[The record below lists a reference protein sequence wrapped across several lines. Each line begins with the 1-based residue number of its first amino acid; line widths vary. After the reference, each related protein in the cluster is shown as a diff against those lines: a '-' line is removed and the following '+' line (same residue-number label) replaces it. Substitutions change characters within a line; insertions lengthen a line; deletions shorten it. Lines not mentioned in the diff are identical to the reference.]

1 MSEEERNEDKGDLP
15 AEGLSDE
22 KQMEHGNELDK
33 VAIDNRQHLK
43 KEGIDKRRSLPKGKL
58 FELTRAKAKDANQNC
73 SPREN
78 VTFIKAHKT
87 GSSTVQNIFLRYGDK
102 HNLQFVLPPAGHHL
116 GYPSYFEKK
125 HMLHNEKDVY
135 NIFCHHT
142 RFSQKIPQVMPVN
155 TIYITIV
162 RDPVKV
168 FESAFIYFKMDYRL
182 SMTNDPEAL
191 QKFLQNAQ
199 SIYDSTSNKVHMKN
213 PMLFD
218 MGVAIE
224 DFNSEA
230 LVKKHIKTFHK
241 RYRLVMVA
249 EYFEESLILLRDL
262 LCWTTEDVVVFKLNT
277 RKDDSIVSLT
287 EKAKQNIRD
296 WNNGDVLLYEH
307 FNRTIQ
313 KTIDDYGRSRMASEV
328 ATLREKTQ
336 ELYEKCIKTDQAN
349 KEEGYFKVWQ
359 PFGVHIN
366 AFVLKEEQ
374 NGNKDC
380 ESMIMPEIQFTKDL
394 RRKQFPNLKEID
406 VMRRN
411 KVKVPLKRVP

>member
-1 MSEEERNEDKGDLP
+1 
-15 AEGLSDE
+15 
-22 KQMEHGNELDK
+22 
-33 VAIDNRQHLK
+33 
-43 KEGIDKRRSLPKGKL
+43 
-58 FELTRAKAKDANQNC
+58 
-73 SPREN
+73 
-78 VTFIKAHKT
+78 
-87 GSSTVQNIFLRYGDK
+87 
-102 HNLQFVLPPAGHHL
+102 
-116 GYPSYFEKK
+116 
-125 HMLHNEKDVY
+125 
-135 NIFCHHT
+135 
-142 RFSQKIPQVMPVN
+142 
-155 TIYITIV
+155 
-162 RDPVKV
+162 
-168 FESAFIYFKMDYRL
+168 MDYRL

-313 KTIDDYGRSRMASEV
+313 KTIDDYGRSRMAQRSPHSERK
-328 ATLREKTQ
+328 LRNCTRSASKQ
-336 ELYEKCIKTDQAN
+336 
-349 KEEGYFKVWQ
+349 
-359 PFGVHIN
+359 
-366 AFVLKEEQ
+366 
-374 NGNKDC
+374 
-380 ESMIMPEIQFTKDL
+380 TKL
-394 RRKQFPNLKEID
+394 IRRKAISRSGSRLAYTSMLSFS
-406 VMRRN
+406 RRN
-411 KVKVPLKRVP
+411 RTGTRTARA